1 MLVVLDDDRAG
12 LVECAP
18 SPRDRLRARVRAGYL
33 DGALAAGVPP
43 EASLVLAVRAQLLA
57 GTRYRTDVARG
68 VQRIMDSAA
77 GRPGPVPVCNDRVR
91 ACSAELAELTSRLL
105 GPGPVSAQGVAR
117 ARALVTDAR
126 GPVYHRA
133 SQTDL
138 RSSLR
143 AAMDAL

>member
-1 MLVVLDDDRAG
+1 MLVILDDGRTG
-12 LVECAP
+12 LMACKP
-18 SPRDRLRARVRAGYL
+18 SPWDRLKARVRAGQL
-33 DGALAAGVPP
+33 DGVLAGGASP
-43 EASLVLAVRAQLLA
+43 EGSLALAVRAQQLA
-57 GTRYRTDVARG
+57 GTRARTEVARG
-68 VQRIMDSAA
+68 MQRILDAAA
-77 GRPGPVPVCNDRVR
+77 GRRGPVPVCSDRIR
-91 ACSAELAELTSRLL
+91 PCSAELAELISRLL